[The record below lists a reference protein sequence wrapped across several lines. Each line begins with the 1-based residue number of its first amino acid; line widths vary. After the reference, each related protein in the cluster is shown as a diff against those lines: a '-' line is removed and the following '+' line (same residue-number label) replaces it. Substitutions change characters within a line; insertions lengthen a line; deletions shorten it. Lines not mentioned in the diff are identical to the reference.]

1 LTRSFLVRHGSAG
14 DRHAWHDADGL
25 RPLDDEGRRQAKALV
40 GLLAEAVI
48 ERLLSSPYLRCVQT
62 LEPLAEARGM
72 PVETTPVLAE
82 GAGGAG
88 AVELLSGDE
97 ALVACSHGDV
107 IEEALDLL
115 AAAGIALE
123 GRPPG
128 ATQGTRGAPQGAG
141 SREGGVPQGAGSRE
155 GGAPQGAG
163 SSFTETPKGATWVFD
178 VRNRTI
184 VKGVLLPPQG

>member
-1 LTRSFLVRHGSAG
+1 LTRSYLVRHGSAG
-14 DRHAWHDADGL
+14 DRRAWHDADDL

-48 ERLLSSPYLRCVQT
+48 ERLLSSPSLRCVQT

-72 PVETTPVLAE
+72 PVATTLVLAE

-107 IEEALDLL
+107 IDEALDLL
-115 AAAGIALE
+115 AAAGVALE
-123 GRPPG
+123 GRPL
-128 ATQGTRGAPQGAG
+128 GAPQGAG
-141 SREGGVPQGAGSRE
+141 SRHA
-155 GGAPQGAG
+155 GAPQGA
-163 SSFTETPKGATWVFD
+163 FAETPKGATWVFE
-178 VRNRTI
+178 VRDRTI

>member
-1 LTRSFLVRHGSAG
+1 MTRSYLVRHGSAG
-14 DRHAWHDADGL
+14 DRHAWHHADEL
-25 RPLDDEGRRQAKALV
+25 RPLDDEGRREAKALV
-40 GLLAEAVI
+40 GLLADAVI

-72 PVETTPVLAE
+72 PVETTAALAE

-115 AAAGIALE
+115 DAAGVALE
-123 GRPPG
+123 GRP
-128 ATQGTRGAPQGAG
+128 R
-141 SREGGVPQGAGSRE
+141 
-155 GGAPQGAG
+155 GAPQGAG

-184 VKGVLLPPQG
+184 VKGVLLPPQGAPQGAG